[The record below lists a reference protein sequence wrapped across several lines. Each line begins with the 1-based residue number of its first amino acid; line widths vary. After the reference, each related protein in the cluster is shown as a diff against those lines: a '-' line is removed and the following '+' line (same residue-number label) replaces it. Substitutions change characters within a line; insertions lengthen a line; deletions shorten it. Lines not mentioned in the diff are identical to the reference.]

1 MTVTRFISSLFLA
14 FIACG
19 FLLFQY
25 LSSQSD
31 QLHKLS
37 ERNRVAS
44 DQLKLVKSLAEE
56 CSLFFEVLGTHAT
69 STPSHPPGLIRVTQY
84 TQNKLNEL
92 RKTDEYRDNAKLSLL
107 SQSIGETTAIFEH
120 ATNTTSTTEEKEK
133 SAEKIH
139 DISNDMK
146 NTLDQLIQKA
156 ETNYE
161 TSGKSLEQQQNISK
175 RNTAFAATLYV
186 IICCGFIYLAARTL
200 VTPLQDIIHSAEKSI
215 SEGSHFEVKKKEI
228 IEEHAVLISIIHK
241 LIKNLEES
249 VQNRTLELQ
258 KRSKEL
264 QEQVHLRED
273 LETQLIHSQK
283 LETIGQMASMI
294 THEVNTPSQ
303 FIMDNLYFLKDIIP
317 KLKTCS
323 KEELDEIT
331 EKMEGCVGSGIDGI
345 ERVIEIVRSMKNF
358 AHGGTDMMH
367 NADINAALEDT
378 IVISTG
384 QWKYVANIERKFD
397 QNLPIVR
404 CMISE
409 LNQVFLNLIVNAAQA
424 IEESGKDNKGT
435 ITVATRSLKEEE
447 MVEIS
452 ISDNGCGIPEEIRD
466 KVFDKFFT
474 TKKIGV
480 GTGQGLAV
488 SMMVIQNHHGKIRM
502 ESEEGAGTK
511 FVIQI
516 PLKQPAETD
525 PEAHDQDMIG

>member
-1 MTVTRFISSLFLA
+1 
-14 FIACG
+14 
-19 FLLFQY
+19 
-25 LSSQSD
+25 
-31 QLHKLS
+31 
-37 ERNRVAS
+37 
-44 DQLKLVKSLAEE
+44 
-56 CSLFFEVLGTHAT
+56 
-69 STPSHPPGLIRVTQY
+69 
-84 TQNKLNEL
+84 
-92 RKTDEYRDNAKLSLL
+92 
-107 SQSIGETTAIFEH
+107 
-120 ATNTTSTTEEKEK
+120 
-133 SAEKIH
+133 
-139 DISNDMK
+139 
-146 NTLDQLIQKA
+146 
-156 ETNYE
+156 
-161 TSGKSLEQQQNISK
+161 
-175 RNTAFAATLYV
+175 
-186 IICCGFIYLAARTL
+186 
-200 VTPLQDIIHSAEKSI
+200 
-215 SEGSHFEVKKKEI
+215 
-228 IEEHAVLISIIHK
+228 
-241 LIKNLEES
+241 
-249 VQNRTLELQ
+249 
-258 KRSKEL
+258 
-264 QEQVHLRED
+264 
-273 LETQLIHSQK
+273 
-283 LETIGQMASMI
+283 
-294 THEVNTPSQ
+294 
-303 FIMDNLYFLKDIIP
+303 
-317 KLKTCS
+317 
-323 KEELDEIT
+323 
-331 EKMEGCVGSGIDGI
+331 
-345 ERVIEIVRSMKNF
+345 MKNF

>member
-1 MTVTRFISSLFLA
+1 MTITKFISSLFLV
-14 FIACG
+14 FLLCG

-25 LSSQSD
+25 LNTESD
-31 QLHKLS
+31 KLEKLAEES
-37 ERNRVAS
+37 RVAS
-44 DQLKLVKSLAEE
+44 SNSLLIETLEKNATLFIDVLNARKEEWGVKGIIIKAAEE
-56 CSLFFEVLGTHAT
+56 NSQLALHRLSEIDAYKGNMYTSLIEDKIDQAIKLIKPGSIYSEEIKGEVEAISDSVEASLQFLKKEANSGAT
-69 STPSHPPGLIRVTQY
+69 SARDTFEKQQKNS
-84 TQNKLNEL
+84 
-92 RKTDEYRDNAKLSLL
+92 RK
-107 SQSIGETTAIFEH
+107 
-120 ATNTTSTTEEKEK
+120 NTTY
-133 SAEKIH
+133 AVV
-139 DISNDMK
+139 
-146 NTLDQLIQKA
+146 
-156 ETNYE
+156 
-161 TSGKSLEQQQNISK
+161 
-175 RNTAFAATLYV
+175 LYIV
-186 IICCGFIYLAARTL
+186 ICGVLSWFAARTL
-200 VTPLQDIIHSAEKSI
+200 VGPLQDIAESAEKSI
-215 SEGSHFEVKKKEI
+215 KLGSHFSLKKKGY
-228 IEEHAVLISIIHK
+228 IEEHAALTSIIHK
-241 LIKNLEES
+241 LIRNLEEN
-249 VQNRTLELQ
+249 VQNRTIELQ

-317 KLKTCS
+317 TIRTCS

-331 EKMEGCVGSGIDGI
+331 EKMQGCVNSGIDGI

-384 QWKYVANIERKFD
+384 QWKYVATIDRKFD
-397 QNLPIVR
+397 KNLPLVR

-424 IEESGKDNKGT
+424 IEERGKDHKGT
-435 ITVATRSLKEEE
+435 ITISTKFLKGEQ

-452 ISDNGCGIPEEIRD
+452 IGDNGCGIPEEIKE

-488 SMMVIQNHHGKIRM
+488 SMMVIQNHHGKICM
-502 ESEEGAGTK
+502 ESEEGVGTT
-511 FVIQI
+511 FIMQI
-516 PLKQPAETD
+516 PLKQPAEVD
-525 PEAHDQDMIG
+525 PEGHDQDMIA